1 MKNKEI
7 IYNNKQELKVL
18 EQNYINTKIG
28 EMSEYIENQKE
39 KIVNELIVYS
49 KEHIEP
55 TKWDKDGNVLKKEV
69 IMNPVVITNYF
80 FKPITNL
87 SNIEPQYSSEQ
98 LGMVYDYYCFIIAE
112 INDKV
117 GNFPP
122 SLTSFCKLASITLS
136 TLRKYKN
143 SPDINMRIITEKIYD
158 QIGDN
163 NLTLSQLG
171 ITKEKTT
178 QFRLKVEN
186 EVVEKTTPN
195 INYNVSAKLDL
206 AQINQRLSEITNFN
220 QKLKGDK

>member
-206 AQINQRLSEITNFN
+206 NKINQRLNEIMDFN
-220 QKLKGDK
+220 QKTNK